1 MKKGLLIASLCLV
14 IAVASPSFAGVITIG
29 LNDPL
34 DTNPDPYI
42 VDIVQMPVTDHSA
55 IELYIANIEDP
66 LRYKEWE
73 ITVYIPEG
81 YLPLTKLDIVDYEK
95 LNSPPLYL
103 ERYDVPMAAVT
114 SIIPGYDAYH
124 ASTYEAQWFEYGTQP
139 IGAGGD
145 RVPIGNPA
153 WISYHFYVDDAIPG
167 STEIFIS
174 IHDECIPE
182 PATICLLGLGGLLL
196 RRRNRS

>member
-1 MKKGLLIASLCLV
+1 MMKKKLLIASFCLL
-14 IAVASPSFAGVITIG
+14 IGVASPSFAGVITIG

-55 IELYIANIEDP
+55 VELYIANIEDP

-73 ITVYIPEG
+73 ITVYIPQE
-81 YLPLTKLDIVDYEK
+81 YLPLTVLDIVDYE
-95 LNSPPLYL
+95 NENPASYL
-103 ERYDVPMAAVT
+103 EIYDVPMESVT

-124 ASTYEAQWFEYGTQP
+124 ASTYEAAWYEYGTQP
-139 IGAGGD
+139 TGEDWG
-145 RVPIGNPA
+145 RVDVGNPA
-153 WISYHFYVDDAIPG
+153 WISYHFDVDDAIPQ
-167 STEIFIS
+167 STAIFIS

-182 PATICLLGLGGLLL
+182 PATICLFGLGGLLL
-196 RRRNRS
+196 RRRMKA

>member
-1 MKKGLLIASLCLV
+1 MRKLLTVFVVLLV
-14 IAVASPSFAGVITIG
+14 MNSVANPALAGVITIG

-55 IELYIANIEDP
+55 VELYIANVEDP

-73 ITVYIPEG
+73 ITVYIPQG
-81 YLPLTKLDIVDYEK
+81 YQPLTNLDIVDYEN
-95 LNSPPLYL
+95 LNPSLYM
-103 ERYDVPMAAVT
+103 ERYDVPMVSVT

-139 IGAGGD
+139 IEAGGD
-145 RVPIGNPA
+145 RVPVGNPA
-153 WISYHFYVDDAIPG
+153 WISYHFYVDDAIPQ

-182 PATICLLGLGGLLL
+182 PTTICLLGFGGLLL
-196 RRRNRS
+196 RRRKHV

>member
-1 MKKGLLIASLCLV
+1 MEKRLLIASLCLV
-14 IAVASPSFAGVITIG
+14 IAVASPSFAVVVTIG
-29 LNDPL
+29 LDDPL

-42 VDIVQMPVTDHSA
+42 VDIVQMPVTVHSA
-55 IELYIANIEDP
+55 VEIYIANIEDP

-73 ITVYIPEG
+73 ITVYIPQG
-81 YLPLTKLDIVDYEK
+81 YLPLTQLDIVGYEK
-95 LNSPPLYL
+95 LDPSLYL
-103 ERYDVPMAAVT
+103 ERYDVSMDAVT

-139 IGAGGD
+139 IGVSGD

-153 WISYHFYVDDAIPG
+153 WISYHFYVDDTIPE

-174 IHDECIPE
+174 IHDICIPE
-182 PATICLLGLGGLLL
+182 PTTLCLLGLGGLLL
-196 RRRNRS
+196 RRRKSA